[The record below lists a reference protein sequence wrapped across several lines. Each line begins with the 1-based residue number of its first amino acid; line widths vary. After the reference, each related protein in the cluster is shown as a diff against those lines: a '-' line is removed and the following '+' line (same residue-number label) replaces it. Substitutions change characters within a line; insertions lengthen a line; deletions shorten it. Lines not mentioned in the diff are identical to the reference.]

1 LFYHLVAIVK
11 TALLLNFFKKRYKVK
26 NIPQKDRHKPSLI
39 LNTPKKKEYKRNH
52 IGFKTNIN
60 FKKILLGLLGIGLV
74 LGVVFL
80 LNSFFSI
87 KEYRLDL
94 NKVTLLGNKTISN
107 ADIESVISEFKDRHI
122 ALVDAK
128 DIENKLINEFQIIKG
143 VQVTK
148 LYPNG
153 LFIKINEREAK
164 LACIT
169 LNAAYVLD
177 TSGKILDIV
186 SPQKIDFSQEK
197 ILIARGLG
205 DMGSQILK
213 DYFLNQFILDNQ
225 LAEKTPTERE
235 QLIATGYTFDT
246 ITLQQK
252 NAVLKALGAEYKSEI
267 DNYFAKNSGA
277 ILGSKY
283 HDLPE
288 VYLLQN
294 KELSANDSIDLERQ
308 NLSLELINRLGVSK
322 IEYSQIRWE
331 GSILVKVFL
340 KDNKQLIYGTNRPLS
355 DQWEDYFL
363 VLNDLIRRGKGYSV
377 IDVSSTKISVVN

>member
-1 LFYHLVAIVK
+1 MVAIVK

-39 LNTPKKKEYKRNH
+39 LNTPKKKEFKRNH

-60 FKKILLGLLGIGLV
+60 FKGILFGLLGLGLILGI
-74 LGVVFL
+74 VFL

-94 NKVTLLGNKTISN
+94 GKVTILGNKTISN
-107 ADIESVISEFKDRHI
+107 ADIESAISQFKDIHI
-122 ALVDAK
+122 ALVDARE
-128 DIENKLINEFQIIKG
+128 IEDKLIKDFQMIKG

-164 LACIT
+164 LACIA

-177 TSGKILDIV
+177 TSGKILDII
-186 SPQKIDFSQEK
+186 SPQKIDFPQEK

-213 DYFLNQFILDNQ
+213 DYFLNRFILDNQ
-225 LAEKTPTERE
+225 LAEKTPTERD
-235 QLIATGYTFDT
+235 QLIAAGYSFDV
-246 ITLQQK
+246 ITPQQK
-252 NAVLKALGAEYKSEI
+252 TAVLKTLGAEYKSEI

-283 HDLPE
+283 RDLPE
-288 VYLLQN
+288 VFLLQN
-294 KELSANDSIDLERQ
+294 EELSPNDSIDLERQ
-308 NLSLELINRLGVSK
+308 NLSLELINRLVVSK

-340 KDNKQLIYGTNRPLS
+340 KDNKQLIFGTNRPLS

-363 VLNDLIRRGKGYSV
+363 VRGDLVRRGKGYSI
-377 IDVSSTKISVVN
+377 IDVSSTKISVIN

>member
-52 IGFKTNIN
+52 IGSRSNIK
-60 FKKILLGLLGIGLV
+60 FKKILFGLLGIGLI
-74 LGVVFL
+74 LGIVFL
-80 LNSFFSI
+80 VNSFFSI

-94 NKVTLLGNKTISN
+94 GKVTILGNKTISN
-107 ADIESVISEFKDRHI
+107 ADIESIISEYQGRHI
-122 ALVDAK
+122 ALIDAREIEDKLLK
-128 DIENKLINEFQIIKG
+128 DFQIIRG
-143 VQVTK
+143 VQITK

-164 LACIT
+164 LVCIA

-177 TSGKILDIV
+177 TSGKILDIIGL
-186 SPQKIDFSQEK
+186 QKIDFPQEK

-205 DMGSQILK
+205 DMSSQILK
-213 DYFLNQFILDNQ
+213 DYFLNQFILDNK

-235 QLIATGYTFDT
+235 QLIATGYSFDV
-246 ITLQQK
+246 ITPQQK
-252 NAVLKALGAEYKSEI
+252 TAVLKTLAVEYKSEI
-267 DNYFAKNSGA
+267 DNLFAKNSGS
-277 ILGSKY
+277 ILGSEY
-283 HDLPE
+283 RDFPE

-294 KELSANDSIDLERQ
+294 EELSPNDSIDLERQ

-322 IEYSQIRWE
+322 IEYNQLRWE
-331 GSILVKVFL
+331 GSILVKVIL
-340 KDNKQLIYGTNRPLS
+340 MNNKQLIFGTNRPLS
-355 DQWEDYFL
+355 EQWEDYLL
-363 VLNDLIRRGKGYSV
+363 VQNDLVRRGKGYSV
-377 IDVSSTKISVVN
+377 IDISSTKISVIN